1 MDNGKMM
8 SISSLSTFSSSSLT
22 HHDLQR
28 LHRRATQL
36 ISSATTTNNDIRRPL
51 TTPGGPTTTSFIS
64 KPSPAI
70 LKSLQSIIDDMRDS
84 LQQSLNERKRIHSDA
99 LELAEAESKDLYDS
113 VLAAQSRASTAE
125 ESLAQAKSKLEEYR
139 ENASSR
145 FSNELSE
152 LKQDWNNQLSATVMQ
167 SELRSALE
175 RTRSVADEQTLRL
188 KVLTEERSRMIKE
201 STAQKRYIETKEKEW
216 QAIQVKQVET
226 FNQNYNTMK
235 LEKQELANQLLNQEN
250 QNININQQF
259 KEIQLK
265 EKELQKQSNQLQTDK
280 EQLQLQLQNA
290 SSLLDNNV
298 NKLHQYD
305 TERSSLKNE
314 SNLSSLQILKQ
325 TKRLKELEN
334 QLEETEKTLKDE
346 QASKES
352 MLKGMQDTNSQINQQ
367 LIKDAIDNAEKE
379 TEKRLHEQYQMS
391 EMKLKSE
398 RDEKEKSLIL
408 LRQQQQEL
416 QRMYKLETEKLI
428 NAMENCETH
437 KKNCNRA
444 TESLEV
450 TQKEM
455 EQLIQTNKKTVIDL
469 NKNHNLLIT
478 AEIAEATSVTRNE
491 CEKKFNQ
498 KLNDMQIKMEEN
510 LKLMNTMRT
519 KHFESNQIV
528 NETKNESN
536 RLALLLNDAKS
547 EIEENQRAVLETLK
561 LSSEIQQ
568 SEAEI
573 KAALN
578 REKELH
584 HRMKQ
589 DYDTV
594 LSKHRYV
601 EKCSK
606 CRSQCLD
613 TTLHHNSC
621 NYCYDTIL

>member
-36 ISSATTTNNDIRRPL
+36 ISSATTTNDDMRRPL

-70 LKSLQSIIDDMRDS
+70 LKSLQRIIDDMRDS

-216 QAIQVKQVET
+216 KAIQVKQMET

-265 EKELQKQSNQLQTDK
+265 EKELQKKSNQLQTDK

-305 TERSSLKNE
+305 TERSSFKNE

-437 KKNCNRA
+437 EKKCNRA

-601 EKCSK
+601 EKAKSVDL
-606 CRSQCLD
+606 SVFGYNLAP
-613 TTLHHNSC
+613 
-621 NYCYDTIL
+621 

>member
-36 ISSATTTNNDIRRPL
+36 ISSATTTNDDMRRPL

-216 QAIQVKQVET
+216 KAIQVKQMET

-601 EKCSK
+601 EKAKSVDL
-606 CRSQCLD
+606 SVFGYNLAP
-613 TTLHHNSC
+613 
-621 NYCYDTIL
+621 

>member
-1 MDNGKMM
+1 
-8 SISSLSTFSSSSLT
+8 
-22 HHDLQR
+22 
-28 LHRRATQL
+28 
-36 ISSATTTNNDIRRPL
+36 
-51 TTPGGPTTTSFIS
+51 
-64 KPSPAI
+64 
-70 LKSLQSIIDDMRDS
+70 MRDS

>member
-36 ISSATTTNNDIRRPL
+36 ISSATTTNDDMRRPL

>member
-1 MDNGKMM
+1 MM

-36 ISSATTTNNDIRRPL
+36 ISSATTTNDDMRRPL

-265 EKELQKQSNQLQTDK
+265 EKELQKKSNQLQTDK

>member
-1 MDNGKMM
+1 
-8 SISSLSTFSSSSLT
+8 
-22 HHDLQR
+22 
-28 LHRRATQL
+28 
-36 ISSATTTNNDIRRPL
+36 
-51 TTPGGPTTTSFIS
+51 
-64 KPSPAI
+64 
-70 LKSLQSIIDDMRDS
+70 MRDS

-216 QAIQVKQVET
+216 KAIQVKQMET

-265 EKELQKQSNQLQTDK
+265 EKELQKKSNQLQTDK

-305 TERSSLKNE
+305 TERSSFKNE

-437 KKNCNRA
+437 EKKCNRA

-601 EKCSK
+601 EKAKSVDL
-606 CRSQCLD
+606 SVFGYNLAP
-613 TTLHHNSC
+613 
-621 NYCYDTIL
+621 

>member
-36 ISSATTTNNDIRRPL
+36 ISSATTTNDDMRRPL

-216 QAIQVKQVET
+216 KAIQVKQMET

>member
-1 MDNGKMM
+1 MDNGKM

-36 ISSATTTNNDIRRPL
+36 ISSATTTNDDMRRPL

-70 LKSLQSIIDDMRDS
+70 LKSLQRIIDDMRDS

-216 QAIQVKQVET
+216 KAIQVKQMET

-235 LEKQELANQLLNQEN
+235 LEKQELANQLLNQEKE
-250 QNININQQF
+250 NININQQF

-265 EKELQKQSNQLQTDK
+265 EKELQKKSNQLQIDK

-290 SSLLDNNV
+290 SSLLENNV

-352 MLKGMQDTNSQINQQ
+352 MLKSMQDTNSQINQQ

-437 KKNCNRA
+437 KKKCSRA

-601 EKCSK
+601 QNVQSVDLSVWIQPC
-606 CRSQCLD
+606 
-613 TTLHHNSC
+613 TSC
-621 NYCYDTIL
+621 NYCYDTFV

>member
-1 MDNGKMM
+1 
-8 SISSLSTFSSSSLT
+8 
-22 HHDLQR
+22 
-28 LHRRATQL
+28 
-36 ISSATTTNNDIRRPL
+36 
-51 TTPGGPTTTSFIS
+51 
-64 KPSPAI
+64 
-70 LKSLQSIIDDMRDS
+70 MRDS

-216 QAIQVKQVET
+216 KAIQVKQMET

-621 NYCYDTIL
+621 NYCYDTI